1 MLRSELSQPHRRSL
15 MLEADGAHAFAS
27 DLLGIMIMIMFLAI
41 IALGLLLHSRPP
53 HETCQTED
61 EMSDD

>member
-1 MLRSELSQPHRRSL
+1 